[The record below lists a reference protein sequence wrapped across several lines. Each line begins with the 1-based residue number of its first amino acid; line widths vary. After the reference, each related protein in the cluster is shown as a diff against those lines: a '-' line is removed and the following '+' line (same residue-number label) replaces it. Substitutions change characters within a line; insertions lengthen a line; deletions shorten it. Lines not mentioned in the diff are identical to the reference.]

1 MVGWSHF
8 LIFINMYWLL
18 IPISR
23 IQIFSILIL
32 WFTIYVYVYWISN
45 FNIKQKQH
53 ISFLYWIRIIYHSQS
68 SFKQFL
74 FCFLNRYLDIFQNH
88 LVNERIFINYLAL
101 FVCYMII
108 PIVNTS
114 SVSQALISYE
124 IDFIYYMVSS
134 GIFGIAVKH
143 LKKNEHPIVVIL
155 LATIA
160 EDLIINLL
168 CDIKFITYIIQIA
181 LIIIFALYTKYKNK
195 NVAY

>member
-53 ISFLYWIRIIYHSQS
+53 ISLLYWIRIIYHSQS

-74 FCFLNRYLDIFQNH
+74 FCFLNRYKKH
-88 LVNERIFINYLAL
+88 LVSERFFMNYLVL
-101 FVCYMII
+101 FVCSMII

-134 GIFGIAVKH
+134 GIFGIA
-143 LKKNEHPIVVIL
+143 LSI
-155 LATIA
+155 
-160 EDLIINLL
+160 
-168 CDIKFITYIIQIA
+168 
-181 LIIIFALYTKYKNK
+181 
-195 NVAY
+195 

>member
-1 MVGWSHF
+1 M
-8 LIFINMYWLL
+8 
-18 IPISR
+18 
-23 IQIFSILIL
+23 
-32 WFTIYVYVYWISN
+32 
-45 FNIKQKQH
+45 
-53 ISFLYWIRIIYHSQS
+53 
-68 SFKQFL
+68 
-74 FCFLNRYLDIFQNH
+74 
-88 LVNERIFINYLAL
+88 NYLAL
-101 FVCYMII
+101 FVCSMII

-124 IDFIYYMVSS
+124 IDFIYSMVSF

-181 LIIIFALYTKYKNK
+181 LIIVLFYTQNIKTKM
-195 NVAY
+195 

>member
-53 ISFLYWIRIIYHSQS
+53 ISFLHWIRIIYHSQS

-88 LVNERIFINYLAL
+88 LVNERIFMNYLAL
-101 FVCYMII
+101 FVCSMII

-124 IDFIYYMVSS
+124 IGFYIFY
-134 GIFGIAVKH
+134 GILRHIWH
-143 LKKNEHPIVVIL
+143 
-155 LATIA
+155 
-160 EDLIINLL
+160 
-168 CDIKFITYIIQIA
+168 CR
-181 LIIIFALYTKYKNK
+181 
-195 NVAY
+195 

>member
-1 MVGWSHF
+1 M
-8 LIFINMYWLL
+8 
-18 IPISR
+18 
-23 IQIFSILIL
+23 
-32 WFTIYVYVYWISN
+32 
-45 FNIKQKQH
+45 
-53 ISFLYWIRIIYHSQS
+53 
-68 SFKQFL
+68 
-74 FCFLNRYLDIFQNH
+74 
-88 LVNERIFINYLAL
+88 NYLVL
-101 FVCYMII
+101 FVCSMII

-134 GIFGIAVKH
+134 SIFCIAIKY

-181 LIIIFALYTKYKNK
+181 LIIVFVLYTKYKNK

>member
-1 MVGWSHF
+1 M
-8 LIFINMYWLL
+8 
-18 IPISR
+18 
-23 IQIFSILIL
+23 
-32 WFTIYVYVYWISN
+32 
-45 FNIKQKQH
+45 
-53 ISFLYWIRIIYHSQS
+53 
-68 SFKQFL
+68 
-74 FCFLNRYLDIFQNH
+74 
-88 LVNERIFINYLAL
+88 NYLVL
-101 FVCYMII
+101 FVCSMII

-124 IDFIYYMVSS
+124 IDFIYSMVSF
-134 GIFGIAVKH
+134 GIFGIDVKH

-195 NVAY
+195 NVVY

>member
-1 MVGWSHF
+1 M
-8 LIFINMYWLL
+8 
-18 IPISR
+18 
-23 IQIFSILIL
+23 
-32 WFTIYVYVYWISN
+32 
-45 FNIKQKQH
+45 
-53 ISFLYWIRIIYHSQS
+53 
-68 SFKQFL
+68 
-74 FCFLNRYLDIFQNH
+74 
-88 LVNERIFINYLAL
+88 NYLVL
-101 FVCYMII
+101 FVCSMII

-134 GIFGIAVKH
+134 GIFVIAIKY

-168 CDIKFITYIIQIA
+168 CDIKFITYIIQIV

>member
-1 MVGWSHF
+1 M
-8 LIFINMYWLL
+8 
-18 IPISR
+18 
-23 IQIFSILIL
+23 
-32 WFTIYVYVYWISN
+32 
-45 FNIKQKQH
+45 
-53 ISFLYWIRIIYHSQS
+53 
-68 SFKQFL
+68 
-74 FCFLNRYLDIFQNH
+74 
-88 LVNERIFINYLAL
+88 NYLL
-101 FVCYMII
+101 FVCSMII

-124 IDFIYYMVSS
+124 IDFIYSMVSF

-181 LIIIFALYTKYKNK
+181 LIIVLFYTQNIKTKM
-195 NVAY
+195 

>member
-1 MVGWSHF
+1 M
-8 LIFINMYWLL
+8 
-18 IPISR
+18 
-23 IQIFSILIL
+23 
-32 WFTIYVYVYWISN
+32 
-45 FNIKQKQH
+45 
-53 ISFLYWIRIIYHSQS
+53 
-68 SFKQFL
+68 
-74 FCFLNRYLDIFQNH
+74 
-88 LVNERIFINYLAL
+88 NYLVL
-101 FVCYMII
+101 FVCSMII

-124 IDFIYYMVSS
+124 IDFIYSMVSF

-181 LIIIFALYTKYKNK
+181 LIIVLFYTQNIKTKM
-195 NVAY
+195 

>member
-1 MVGWSHF
+1 M
-8 LIFINMYWLL
+8 
-18 IPISR
+18 
-23 IQIFSILIL
+23 
-32 WFTIYVYVYWISN
+32 
-45 FNIKQKQH
+45 
-53 ISFLYWIRIIYHSQS
+53 
-68 SFKQFL
+68 
-74 FCFLNRYLDIFQNH
+74 
-88 LVNERIFINYLAL
+88 NYLVL
-101 FVCYMII
+101 FVCSMII

-134 GIFGIAVKH
+134 GIFCIAIKY

-160 EDLIINLL
+160 EDLIIKLL

-181 LIIIFALYTKYKNK
+181 LIIVFVLYTKYKNK

>member
-8 LIFINMYWLL
+8 LIFVNKHRLL
-18 IPISR
+18 TPISR

-53 ISFLYWIRIIYHSQS
+53 ISLLYWIRIISHSQS
-68 SFKQFL
+68 NFKQFL
-74 FCFLNRYLDIFQNH
+74 FCFFNRYLDIFQNH
-88 LVNERIFINYLAL
+88 LVSERIFMNYLVL
-101 FVCYMII
+101 FVCSMII

-134 GIFGIAVKH
+134 GIFGIAIKY
-143 LKKNEHPIVVIL
+143 LKK
-155 LATIA
+155 
-160 EDLIINLL
+160 
-168 CDIKFITYIIQIA
+168 
-181 LIIIFALYTKYKNK
+181 
-195 NVAY
+195 

>member
-53 ISFLYWIRIIYHSQS
+53 ISFLHWIRIIYHSQS

-88 LVNERIFINYLAL
+88 LVNERIFMNYLAL
-101 FVCYMII
+101 FVCSMII

-114 SVSQALISYE
+114 SVSQALIEYSTHSE
-124 IDFIYYMVSS
+124 PHRP
-134 GIFGIAVKH
+134 A
-143 LKKNEHPIVVIL
+143 LR
-155 LATIA
+155 ATRSIM
-160 EDLIINLL
+160 
-168 CDIKFITYIIQIA
+168 
-181 LIIIFALYTKYKNK
+181 
-195 NVAY
+195 

>member
-1 MVGWSHF
+1 M
-8 LIFINMYWLL
+8 
-18 IPISR
+18 
-23 IQIFSILIL
+23 
-32 WFTIYVYVYWISN
+32 
-45 FNIKQKQH
+45 
-53 ISFLYWIRIIYHSQS
+53 
-68 SFKQFL
+68 
-74 FCFLNRYLDIFQNH
+74 
-88 LVNERIFINYLAL
+88 NYLVL
-101 FVCYMII
+101 FVCSMII

-134 GIFGIAVKH
+134 GIFCIAIKY

-181 LIIIFALYTKYKNK
+181 LIIVFVLYTKDTFNK
-195 NVAY
+195 TGYRHY

>member
-1 MVGWSHF
+1 M
-8 LIFINMYWLL
+8 
-18 IPISR
+18 
-23 IQIFSILIL
+23 
-32 WFTIYVYVYWISN
+32 YVYWISN

-53 ISFLYWIRIIYHSQS
+53 ISLLYWIRIISHSQPN
-68 SFKQFL
+68 FKQFL
-74 FCFLNRYLDIFQNH
+74 FSFLNLYLDIFQNH
-88 LVNERIFINYLAL
+88 LVSERIFMNYLVL
-101 FVCYMII
+101 FVCSMII

-114 SVSQALISYE
+114 PVSQALISYE

-134 GIFGIAVKH
+134 GIFGIAIKY

>member
-1 MVGWSHF
+1 M
-8 LIFINMYWLL
+8 
-18 IPISR
+18 
-23 IQIFSILIL
+23 
-32 WFTIYVYVYWISN
+32 
-45 FNIKQKQH
+45 
-53 ISFLYWIRIIYHSQS
+53 
-68 SFKQFL
+68 
-74 FCFLNRYLDIFQNH
+74 
-88 LVNERIFINYLAL
+88 NYLVL
-101 FVCYMII
+101 FVCSMII

-134 GIFGIAVKH
+134 GIFCIAIKY

-181 LIIIFALYTKYKNK
+181 LIIVFVLYTKYKSK
-195 NVAY
+195 YVAYCI

>member
-1 MVGWSHF
+1 M
-8 LIFINMYWLL
+8 
-18 IPISR
+18 
-23 IQIFSILIL
+23 
-32 WFTIYVYVYWISN
+32 
-45 FNIKQKQH
+45 
-53 ISFLYWIRIIYHSQS
+53 
-68 SFKQFL
+68 
-74 FCFLNRYLDIFQNH
+74 
-88 LVNERIFINYLAL
+88 NYLVL
-101 FVCYMII
+101 FICSMII

-134 GIFGIAVKH
+134 GIFGIAIKY
-143 LKKNEHPIVVIL
+143 LKKNEYPIVVIL

-181 LIIIFALYTKYKNK
+181 LVIVFALYTKYKNK

>member
-1 MVGWSHF
+1 M
-8 LIFINMYWLL
+8 
-18 IPISR
+18 
-23 IQIFSILIL
+23 
-32 WFTIYVYVYWISN
+32 
-45 FNIKQKQH
+45 
-53 ISFLYWIRIIYHSQS
+53 
-68 SFKQFL
+68 
-74 FCFLNRYLDIFQNH
+74 
-88 LVNERIFINYLAL
+88 NYLVL
-101 FVCYMII
+101 FVCSMII

>member
-1 MVGWSHF
+1 M
-8 LIFINMYWLL
+8 
-18 IPISR
+18 
-23 IQIFSILIL
+23 
-32 WFTIYVYVYWISN
+32 
-45 FNIKQKQH
+45 
-53 ISFLYWIRIIYHSQS
+53 
-68 SFKQFL
+68 
-74 FCFLNRYLDIFQNH
+74 
-88 LVNERIFINYLAL
+88 NYLVL
-101 FVCYMII
+101 FVCSMII

-134 GIFGIAVKH
+134 GIFCIAIKY

-168 CDIKFITYIIQIA
+168 CDIKFITYIIQIV